1 MKNRL
6 KKAQK
11 KQQKGYVVVKIF
23 PKNFGAQKVF
33 KKLFNCIFQ
42 YYFQFFPNYMFSQ
55 KINKYTILIG
65 QLLGIYLYLLSILG
79 PKKFLI

>member
-23 PKNFGAQKVF
+23 PKKFGAQKVL
-33 KKLFNCIFQ
+33 KKLFILLNCIFQ
-42 YYFQFFPNYMFSQ
+42 YYNFQFFSNFMFSQ
-55 KINKYTILIG
+55 
-65 QLLGIYLYLLSILG
+65 
-79 PKKFLI
+79 